1 MSDNPIRH
9 QNDAG
14 ELTRARTATPESAA
28 GLPGLYLGLLE
39 ADTARSRFEAAV
51 IRELLQDPAT
61 PPLPSTVLGHEIAA
75 LRAVLPADV
84 LGHHHADA
92 AVTLAACGA
101 HITATLYG
109 GKATGRVHRIIGD
122 LEREEFG
129 VLAAYHHGFGLAE
142 SVAQLYTHT
151 VRLGMPTEE
160 FLDAMVAETYSDA
173 VYGNGRRRDNPD
185 GFDELRSADLV
196 YAHALASGYSCD
208 RAERIRNAVLGTGF
222 DETTKAQAGSAD
234 PDPVVQAVAGVD
246 LATLAAPDG
255 VRAAMDLAVED
266 GMSARYN
273 PDRILGRALA
283 EHGVRVSTVAEALA
297 FIDAHPDHRPRL
309 DDGTPAAQTVRE
321 FFAHRLIGNG
331 RFTLAH
337 RYPPT
342 WTGDNPRQ
350 RAANAQDSVR
360 LGEAIA
366 AGEVTVTAAYASAV
380 YQRSDPGEK

>member
-1 MSDNPIRH
+1 MSDNPIRY
-9 QNDAG
+9 QTDAG
-14 ELTRARTATPESAA
+14 ELTRARTTAPEPTA
-28 GLPGLYLGLLE
+28 GLPGLYLGLLD
-39 ADTARSRFEAAV
+39 ADTARSRFEASL

-61 PPLPSTVLGHEIAA
+61 PPLPKTVLGREIAA

-84 LGHHHADA
+84 LGHRDAEA

-109 GKATGRVHRIIGD
+109 GEATGRPHRIIGD
-122 LEREEFG
+122 LEREEFE
-129 VLAAYHHGFGLAE
+129 VIASYHNAFGLAD
-142 SVAQLYTHT
+142 SVAALYVHT

-196 YAHALASGYSCD
+196 HAHALAARYHPD
-208 RAERIRNAVLGTGF
+208 RAGRIRNAVLGTGF
-222 DETTKAQAGSAD
+222 DEVTKAQAGSAD

-246 LATLAAPDG
+246 LATLAASDG
-255 VRAAMDLAVED
+255 VSAAMDLAVED

-273 PDRILGRALA
+273 PDRVLGRALA
-283 EHGVRVSTVAEALA
+283 EHGVRVATVADALA

-309 DDGTPAAQTVRE
+309 DDGSPAPQTARE

-350 RAANAQDSVR
+350 REANARDSVA
-360 LGEAIA
+360 LGEAIESGEMTVVA
-366 AGEVTVTAAYASAV
+366 AYATAAYLG
-380 YQRSDPGEK
+380 RR

>member
-1 MSDNPIRH
+1 MSDNPIH
-9 QNDAG
+9 DHADAAD
-14 ELTRARTATPESAA
+14 RARTVTTTPEPAA
-28 GLPGLYLGLLE
+28 GLPGLYLGLL
-39 ADTARSRFEAAV
+39 DTDTPRSRHEAAV

-61 PPLPSTVLGHEIAA
+61 PPLPKALLGREITA

-84 LGHHHADA
+84 LDHRDAEA

-101 HITATLYG
+101 YITAALYG
-109 GKATGRVHRIIGD
+109 GAATGRVHRIIGD
-122 LEREEFG
+122 LEREEYG

-142 SVAQLYTHT
+142 SVAQLYVHA
-151 VRLGMPTEE
+151 VRLGMPAEE

-196 YAHALASGYSCD
+196 YAHALASGYDYD
-208 RAERIRNAVLGTGF
+208 RAERIRFAVLGTGF
-222 DETTKAQAGSAD
+222 DEATKAQAGSAD

-273 PDRILGRALA
+273 PDRVLGRALA
-283 EHGVRVSTVAEALA
+283 EHGMRVATVADALA
-297 FIDAHPDHRPRL
+297 FIDAHPDHRPSR
-309 DDGTPAAQTVRE
+309 DDGSPTPQTVRE
-321 FFAHRLIGNG
+321 FFARRLIGNG
-331 RFTLAH
+331 GFALAH

-342 WTGDNPRQ
+342 WTGDDPRQ
-350 RAANAQDSVR
+350 REANARDSVA
-360 LGEAIA
+360 LGEAIES
-366 AGEVTVTAAYASAV
+366 GEMTVVAAYAAAA
-380 YQRSDPGEK
+380 YLGRR